1 MKFCNIQQ
9 STNNIEIV
17 YRDYW
22 KNVITKNKIYFQ
34 SNWQIPTRQ
43 NYYLLMK
50 LGNILR
56 VEILNLNFS
65 IKDGI
70 KNVKRLK
77 RKMVSI

>member
-1 MKFCNIQQ
+1 MKLCNIQQ

-34 SNWQIPTRQ
+34 SNSQIPTRQ

-50 LGNILR
+50 LGNTLR
-56 VEILNLNFS
+56 VEILNLNLI
-65 IKDGI
+65 IKDGL

-77 RKMVSI
+77 RKTVGL